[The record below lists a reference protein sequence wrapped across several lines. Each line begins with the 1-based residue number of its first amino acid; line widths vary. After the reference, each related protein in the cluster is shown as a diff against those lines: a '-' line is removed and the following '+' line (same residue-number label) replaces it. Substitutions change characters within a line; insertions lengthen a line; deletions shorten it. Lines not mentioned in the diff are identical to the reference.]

1 MNDDVGKPERATQE
15 RIITL
20 FEKRLGYTYLGDWAD
35 RPDNSNV
42 EESYL
47 SAWLARCGYSQTQIS
62 AVIHRL
68 KTEARNPTRSLYE
81 NNQEVYGL
89 LRYGVSIKS
98 AVGEMT
104 ETIPLINWDEPEKN
118 DFAIAEE
125 VTLSGDHDRRPDL
138 VLYVNGIAIGV
149 IELKNSR
156 ISMGNGIRQNL
167 SNQQPEFHPWFFSTV
182 HLVFAG
188 NDSEGLKYGTVLTPE
203 KFFVAWK
210 EDEADNAGF
219 KIDKYL
225 SKMCEKSRII
235 ELMRHF
241 VLFDNGWKKLPRP
254 HQYFAV
260 KAAQEHVERRE
271 NGIIWHVQGS
281 GKSIVMVLL
290 AKWILENV
298 PNGRIVVI
306 TDRDELDKQIEG
318 VFNAIGEKMIR
329 TSSGRDLLQKLGQ
342 ATPRLL
348 CSLIHKF
355 GPRNV
360 DNFEAFIKDLGN
372 KPSPTVGEIFV
383 FVDECHRTQSGK
395 LHRAMRAIMPD
406 AVFIGFT
413 GTPLLK
419 KDSQTTLELFERYIH
434 TYKFDEGVKDGV
446 ILDLVYDARD
456 IDQRLG
462 SPDKIDQWFT
472 AKTQGLN
479 DWQKNELKKQW
490 STMQKVLSS
499 RSRMERVV
507 DDIVFDFATKPRLS
521 SGLGNA
527 ILVASSIYEASRY
540 FELFQHTPLKGKC
553 GLVTSYNPQVKD
565 ITLEETGANTET
577 EKQSIYNTYTA
588 LLENVIAK
596 SGKSKTETYEDNVKA
611 KFIEEPLNMNLLIVV
626 DKLLTGFDAPPCSVL
641 YIDKTMQ
648 DHGLFQAICRTN
660 RLDDESKKFG
670 TIVDYKNLFKK
681 VEGAMAV
688 YTSELDHTA
697 PGPEPEILIQD
708 RITRGKQRLEDGL
721 ETLFRLT
728 ENVEAPQGELEHI
741 HYFCGNSELEADLE
755 ETQPKRVALY
765 RATVELVR
773 AVADL
778 ADEMEAAGY
787 TSADIQR
794 VNQERNKYVNI
805 RDLVRRA
812 SGETLDLK
820 PFEADM
826 RHLIDTY
833 IDADAPRRIFSSE
846 DTGLLDLISKE
857 GIERAIERQ
866 FGRRA
871 NADVIAETI
880 ENNIRKTIVKERLAD
895 PIFYENMSA
904 LLKEVIAARKSKAIE
919 YEEYLKRIAAIAEQ
933 ANAGRTDGS
942 PPRLDSPGK
951 RALWNN
957 LGQNEDLALRLDE
970 AIRQRRPDGWR
981 GMLAK
986 ERKVKEA
993 IYDVLQDEDEVER
1006 IFSIVKAQDEY

>member
-1 MNDDVGKPERATQE
+1 MSDEVGKPERETQK
-15 RIITL
+15 RVITL
-20 FEKRLGYTYLGDWAD
+20 FEDLGYRYLGDWTD
-35 RPDNSNV
+35 RPNNNNI

-47 SAWLARCGYSQTQIS
+47 KAWLVRRGYSEAQVS
-62 AVIHRL
+62 AAIHRL

-81 NNQEVYGL
+81 NNQEVYAL
-89 LRYGVSIKS
+89 LRYGVSIKT
-98 AVGEMT
+98 AVDKNA
-104 ETIPLINWDEPEKN
+104 ETVHLINWDEPKKN

-138 VLYVNGIAIGV
+138 VLYVNGLAIGV

-156 ISMGNGIRQNL
+156 ISMGDGIRQNL

-182 HLVFAG
+182 QLVFAG

-225 SKMCEKSRII
+225 RKMCDKSRII

-254 HQYFAV
+254 HQFFAV
-260 KAAQEHVERRE
+260 KAAQEHVERSDS
-271 NGIIWHVQGS
+271 GIIWHVQGS

-298 PNGRIVVI
+298 PNGRIVVV

-355 GPRNV
+355 GPRHV
-360 DNFEAFIKDLGN
+360 DNFETFIKDLGN

-395 LHRAMRAIMPD
+395 LHRAMRGIMPD

-419 KDSQTTLELFERYIH
+419 KDSQSTLDLFERYIH

-462 SPDKIDQWFT
+462 SPDKIDQWFA

-588 LLENVIAK
+588 LLEHVAAK
-596 SGKSKTETYEDNVKA
+596 PGKTKTETYEDNLKA
-611 KFIEEPLNMNLLIVV
+611 KFISEPVNTNLLIVV

-641 YIDKTMQ
+641 YIDKAMQ

-708 RITRGKQRLEDGL
+708 RITRGKQRLEDAL

-728 ENVEAPQGELEHI
+728 ESVEPPQGELEYI
-741 HYFCGNSELEADLE
+741 HYFCGNSEIESDLE

-778 ADEMEAAGY
+778 ADEMDAAGY
-787 TSADIQR
+787 TPADVQR
-794 VNQERNKYVNI
+794 INQERNKYVDI
-805 RDLVRRA
+805 RDLVRQA

-846 DTGLLDLISKE
+846 DAGLLDVIGKE

-866 FGRRA
+866 FGSRRE

-880 ENNIRKTIVKERLAD
+880 ENNIRQKIVKDRLAD
-895 PIFYENMSA
+895 PVYYENMSA
-904 LLKEVIAARKSKAIE
+904 LLKEVIAARKSTAIE
-919 YEEYLKRIAAIAEQ
+919 YEEYLKRIAAIADQ
-933 ANAGRTDGS
+933 ANAGRMDNS
-942 PPRLDSPGK
+942 PKRLDTPGK

-957 LGQNEDLALRLDE
+957 LGRNEDLALRLDE
-970 AIRQRRPDGWR
+970 VVRQRRPDGWR

-986 ERKVKEA
+986 ERKIKEA
-993 IYDVLQDEDEVER
+993 IYDVLQNEDEVER
-1006 IFSIVKAQDEY
+1006 IFAIVKAQDEY

>member
-1 MNDDVGKPERATQE
+1 MRRDVYSDSIFSDVRDETHVMSRTVA
-15 RIITL
+15 
-20 FEKRLGYTYLGDWAD
+20 
-35 RPDNSNV
+35 
-42 EESYL
+42 L
-47 SAWLARCGYSQTQIS
+47 SIGA
-62 AVIHRL
+62 
-68 KTEARNPTRSLYE
+68 K
-81 NNQEVYGL
+81 
-89 LRYGVSIKS
+89 
-98 AVGEMT
+98 
-104 ETIPLINWDEPEKN
+104 
-118 DFAIAEE
+118 
-125 VTLSGDHDRRPDL
+125 L
-138 VLYVNGIAIGV
+138 VLQDAIGV

-156 ISMGNGIRQNL
+156 ISMGDGIRQNL

-182 HLVFAG
+182 QLVFAG
-188 NDSEGLKYGTVLTPE
+188 NDSEGLKYGTIETPD
-203 KFFVAWK
+203 KFFVSWK
-210 EDEADNAGF
+210 EDEADNVGF

-225 SKMCEKSRII
+225 RKMCEKSRII

-241 VLFDNGWKKLPRP
+241 MLFDNGCKKIPRP

-260 KAAQEHVERRE
+260 KAAQEYVERRE
-271 NGIIWHVQGS
+271 SGIIWHVQGS

-298 PNGRIVVI
+298 RDARIVVV
-306 TDRDELDKQIEG
+306 TDRDALDKQIEG
-318 VFNAIGEKMIR
+318 VFNAMSEKMIR

-355 GPRNV
+355 GPKNV

-372 KPSPTVGEIFV
+372 KPSPTAGEIFV

-419 KDSQTTLELFERYIH
+419 IDSQSTLALFGRYIH
-434 TYKFDEGVKDGV
+434 TYKYDEGVKDGV

-462 SPDKIDQWFT
+462 SPEKIDQWFAAT
-472 AKTQGLN
+472 TQGLN
-479 DWQKNELKKQW
+479 DWQKNELKKEW
-490 STMQKVLSS
+490 STRQKVSSS

-507 DDIVFDFATKPRLS
+507 DDIVLDFVTKPRLS

-527 ILVASSIYEASRY
+527 ILVASNIYEACRY
-540 FELFQHTPLKGKC
+540 FELFQHTRLKSKC
-553 GLVTSYNPQVKD
+553 ALVTSYNPQVRD

-577 EKQSIYNTYTA
+577 EKQFIYKTYIA
-588 LLENVIAK
+588 LLEDVVTK
-596 SGKSKTETYEDNVKA
+596 PGKTKTETYEDKVKA
-611 KFIEEPLNMNLLIVV
+611 KFIKEAVNMKLLIVV

-641 YIDKTMQ
+641 YIDKSMQ

-681 VEGAMAV
+681 VGVAMKV

-697 PGPEPEILIQD
+697 PGPEPEIFIQD
-708 RITRGKQRLEDGL
+708 RITRGKQRLEDAL

-728 ENVEAPQGELEHI
+728 ESVELPQGELEYI
-741 HYFCGNSELEADLE
+741 HYFCGNSEIESDLE
-755 ETQPKRVALY
+755 ETQSKRVALY

-778 ADEMEAAGY
+778 ADEMGAAGY
-787 TSADIQR
+787 TPADIHR
-794 VNQERNKYVNI
+794 INQERDKYVKI
-805 RDLVRRA
+805 RDLVRHA
-812 SGETLDLK
+812 SGESLDLK

-833 IDADAPRRIFSSE
+833 IEADESRGIFSSE
-846 DTGLLDLISKE
+846 DTGLLEIIGKE
-857 GIERAIERQ
+857 GIERAIELQ
-866 FGRRA
+866 FGGRKVNTDVIA
-871 NADVIAETI
+871 ETIENNNVIAETI
-880 ENNIRKTIVKERLAD
+880 ENNIRKKIVKDRLAD
-895 PIFYENMSA
+895 PVYYENMSA

-919 YEEYLKRIAAIAEQ
+919 YEEYLKRIGAIASQ
-933 ANAGRTDGS
+933 ANAGRMDDS
-942 PPRLDSPGK
+942 PTRLDTPGK

-957 LGQNEDLALRLDE
+957 LGQKEDLALRLDE
-970 AIRQRRPDGWR
+970 VIRQRRPDGWR

-986 ERKVKEA
+986 ELKIKEA
-993 IYDVLQDEDEVER
+993 IYNVLQNEDEVEQ
-1006 IFSIVKAQDEY
+1006 IFAIVKAQDEY